1 MHTLPQAASSSKF
14 PLAFGNSNMLNPPI
28 LTGIPIGNKKL
39 AQVSAHG
46 TFITFSSL
54 RREPS
59 GKNVANVGGKKSK
72 LS

>member
-1 MHTLPQAASSSKF
+1 MHTLPQAASSSKS
-14 PLAFGNSNMLNPPI
+14 PLAFGNSIMLNPLI
-28 LTGIPIGNKKL
+28 LTGIPIGSEKL

-46 TFITFSSL
+46 TFITLSSL

-59 GKNVANVGGKKSK
+59 EKNVANVGGKKCK